1 MNISLLHDC
10 NRGSVG
16 LPSDAE
22 CFVGITTKT
31 LVGAL
36 CEEPSPNRVQVAPS
50 RTAQV
55 LALKGGV
62 DFPDVAVAWPN

>member
-1 MNISLLHDC
+1 MLCGVYYEDVC
-10 NRGSVG
+10 WRPVQ
-16 LPSDAE
+16 E
-22 CFVGITTKT
+22 T
-31 LVGAL
+31 L
-36 CEEPSPNRVQVAPS
+36 SPNRVQVAPS